1 MAIVLSLVSMLSTL
15 LGGFV
20 AMRIGDRKHLVLGLA
35 AGVMLGLVAFD
46 LIPEA
51 LEQSTAEVYGVPA
64 VLIAA
69 VVGFMSLHIIERA
82 VAIHTGHEQ
91 EFGAHHH
98 GFESVGL
105 LAAAGLIFHST
116 LDGFGIGLGYQ
127 AGATVG
133 LSVAIAVIC
142 HDFADGF
149 NTFTIPTLYGS
160 ARKRAFTLLGL
171 DAIAPVVGAILGTI
185 IKVPEQWI
193 GLYLGYFAGFL
204 LYLATADIL
213 PEAHAEHPSRL
224 TLLLTVLGVGAMFVV
239 AAISH

>member
-1 MAIVLSLVSMLSTL
+1 MAILLSLVSMLSTL
-15 LGGFV
+15 FGGFV

-51 LEQSTAEVYGVPA
+51 LEQSTGEVYGVPV

-69 VVGFMSLHIIERA
+69 VVGFLSIHIIERA
-82 VAIHTGHEQ
+82 VAIHTGHES
-91 EFGAHHH
+91 EFGSHHH

-127 AGATVG
+127 AGASVG

-149 NTFTIPTLYGS
+149 NTFTIPTLYGN
-160 ARKRAFTLLGL
+160 ARKRAITLLGL
-171 DAIAPVVGAILGTI
+171 DAIAPVFGAILGTLI
-185 IKVPEQWI
+185 HVPEQWI

-224 TLLLTVLGVGAMFVV
+224 TLLCTVTGVGAMFGV
-239 AAISH
+239 AALSH

>member
-51 LEQSTAEVYGVPA
+51 LEQSSAEVHGVPA

-91 EFGAHHH
+91 EFGTHHH

-171 DAIAPVVGAILGTI
+171 DAIAPVVGAILGTL

>member
-51 LEQSTAEVYGVPA
+51 LEQTTAEVYGVPA

-69 VVGFMSLHIIERA
+69 VVGFLSLHIIERA

-239 AAISH
+239 AALSH

>member
-116 LDGFGIGLGYQ
+116 LDGFGIDLGYQ

>member
-51 LEQSTAEVYGVPA
+51 LEQSSAEVYGVPA

-224 TLLLTVLGVGAMFVV
+224 TLVLTVFGVCAMFVV

>member
-51 LEQSTAEVYGVPA
+51 LEQTTAEVYGVPA

>member
-51 LEQSTAEVYGVPA
+51 LEQSSAEVYGVPA

-91 EFGAHHH
+91 EFGSHHH

>member
-69 VVGFMSLHIIERA
+69 VVGFLSLHIIERA

-91 EFGAHHH
+91 EFDAHHH